1 MSLLTR
7 SYLSPVSTVSSSALG
22 VPDRHRPAVALI
34 SEHGDPA
41 AEIGREAAGG
51 QNVYV
56 RQVGEALA
64 ALGWQVDM
72 FTRRANPYD
81 AEIVQHTPRCR
92 TIRLVAGPQSYVGR
106 DEMME
111 FMPAFVDSFVA
122 FQAKTG
128 LNYQLIHT
136 HYWMSGWVG
145 MQLKQRFP
153 VQLVHTYH
161 SLGAVK
167 YDSGVEMP
175 PIAHQR
181 LAVEQ
186 QILESFDRVVATS
199 PQEETDLRD
208 LVSTVGNT
216 QVIPCGTDI
225 DNFQVLSKSEARS
238 ILNWDSKSPIVL
250 YVGRF
255 DQRKGIETLVRAVAE
270 VKDNSAALEQLRLV
284 VIGGSDPN
292 QSDGQERC
300 RIEAMTAE
308 LGIAHQTE
316 FVGMVGH
323 DRLPLYYS
331 AADVCVVPSHYEPF
345 GLVAIESMAC
355 GTPVVASNVGGLR
368 FTVISEETGL
378 LVEPQDVTGFARA
391 IQRVLTDRL
400 WAQKARKQAA
410 IRVRANFSWSGVAN
424 QLSDLYKEL
433 IAQPPVVVNQRP
445 VSKSNLKVS

>member
-7 SYLSPVSTVSSSALG
+7 SHLSQVTPNRVAL
-22 VPDRHRPAVALI
+22 PDRQRPAVALI

-41 AEIGREAAGG
+41 AKIGREAAGG

-72 FTRRANPYD
+72 FTRKANPYD
-81 AEIVQHTPRCR
+81 AKIVQHGPRCR
-92 TIRLVAGPQSYVGR
+92 TIRLVAGPEAYVSR

-111 FMPAFVDSFVA
+111 FMPAFVDAFVD
-122 FQAKTG
+122 FQAKDG
-128 LNYQLIHT
+128 MNYQLIHT

-145 MQLKQRFP
+145 MQLKEKFP
-153 VQLVHTYH
+153 VQLIHTYH

-167 YDSGVEMP
+167 YSSGVEMP

-181 LAVEQ
+181 LAVEK

-199 PQEETDLRD
+199 PQEEEDLRQ
-208 LVSTVGNT
+208 LVSLIGNT

-225 DNFQVLSKSEARS
+225 DNFQVLSKPEARS
-238 ILNWDSKSPIVL
+238 ILNLNGKKPIVL

-255 DQRKGIETLVRAVAE
+255 DQRKGIETLVRAMAE
-270 VKDNSAALEQLRLV
+270 IKDSRDARLLV
-284 VIGGSDPN
+284 VGGSDPN
-292 QSDGQERC
+292 QSDGQERR
-300 RIEAMTAE
+300 RIEELADS
-308 LGIAHQTE
+308 LGIADRTE

-323 DRLPLYYS
+323 DRLPIYYS

-345 GLVAIESMAC
+345 GLVAIEAMAC
-355 GTPVVASNVGGLR
+355 GTPVIASNVGGLR
-368 FTVISEETGL
+368 FTVIPEETGL
-378 LVEPQDVTGFARA
+378 LVEPQDVTGFAQA
-391 IQRVLTDRL
+391 IQRTLTDRL

-410 IRVRANFSWSGVAN
+410 LRVRANFSWSGVAQ
-424 QLSDLYKEL
+424 QLNDLYKQLVAEPE
-433 IAQPPVVVNQRP
+433 A
-445 VSKSNLKVS
+445 VSEQHTLKATPTKLKVS

>member
-7 SYLSPVSTVSSSALG
+7 SHLSQVTPNRVAL
-22 VPDRHRPAVALI
+22 PDRQRPAVALI

-41 AEIGREAAGG
+41 AKIGREAAGG

-72 FTRRANPYD
+72 FTRKANPYD
-81 AEIVQHTPRCR
+81 AKIVQHGPRCR
-92 TIRLVAGPQSYVGR
+92 TIRLMAGPEAYVSR
-106 DEMME
+106 DDMME
-111 FMPAFVDSFVA
+111 YMPAFVDAFLD
-122 FQAKTG
+122 FQAKDG
-128 LNYQLIHT
+128 MNYQLIHT

-145 MQLKQRFP
+145 MQLKEKFP
-153 VQLVHTYH
+153 VQLIHTYH

-167 YDSGVEMP
+167 YSSGVETP

-199 PQEETDLRD
+199 PQEEEDLRR
-208 LVSTVGNT
+208 LVSLMGNT

-225 DNFQVLSKSEARS
+225 DNFQVLSKLEARS
-238 ILNWDSKSPIVL
+238 ILNLDSKKPIVL

-255 DQRKGIETLVRAVAE
+255 DRRKGIETLVRAMAKIKGSSE
-270 VKDNSAALEQLRLV
+270 AKLLV
-284 VIGGSDPN
+284 VGGSDPN
-292 QSDGQERC
+292 QSDGQERR
-300 RIEAMTAE
+300 RIEALAAE
-308 LGIAHQTE
+308 LGIADRTE

-345 GLVAIESMAC
+345 GLVAIEAMAC
-355 GTPVVASNVGGLR
+355 GTPVIASNVGGLR
-368 FTVISEETGL
+368 FTVIPEETGL
-378 LVEPQDVTGFARA
+378 LVEPQDVNGFAQA
-391 IQRVLTDRL
+391 IQRTLTDRL

-410 IRVRANFSWSGVAN
+410 LRVRANFSWCGVAQ
-424 QLSDLYKEL
+424 QLNDLYQQLMAE
-433 IAQPPVVVNQRP
+433 PVVVNEQRSLP
-445 VSKSNLKVS
+445 KTPTKLKVS